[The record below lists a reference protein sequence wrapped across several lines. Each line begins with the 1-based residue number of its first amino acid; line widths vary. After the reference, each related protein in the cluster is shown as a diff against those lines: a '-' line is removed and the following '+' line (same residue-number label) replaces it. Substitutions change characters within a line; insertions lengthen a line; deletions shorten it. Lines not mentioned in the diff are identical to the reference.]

1 MPDTRFAN
9 AHAAR
14 LAYRAGLC
22 VDTTVGVAP
31 GHVQANLVVL
41 PQDLAAPFKL
51 YCQRNPQPCPLLGC
65 TDPGDPFLPAL
76 GEDLDL
82 RTDLPRYQVWRN
94 GELAA
99 QPSDVRDV
107 WRDDLVGFALG
118 CSYSFD
124 DVLGSAGVHLR
135 HLELGVNPPLY
146 QTNLD
151 TIPADPFRGKVI
163 VSMRPLQPRDIIH
176 AVQVTSRFPHAHGAP
191 IHLGDPAMIG
201 IDDLAR
207 PFGGHVLELQQ
218 GELPVFWA
226 CGVTPQT
233 AIRAARPSF
242 CITHWP
248 GAMLVTDLLNRDMA
262 VPQ

>member
-1 MPDTRFAN
+1 MAFAN
-9 AHAAR
+9 ARDAR

-22 VDTTVGVAP
+22 VETTVGVAP

-41 PQDLAAPFKL
+41 PRDLAAAFRL
-51 YCQRNPQPCPLLGC
+51 YCERNSQPCPLLGW
-65 TDPGDPFLPAL
+65 TEPGDPHLPAL
-76 GEDLDL
+76 GWDLDL
-82 RTDLPRYQVWRN
+82 RTDLPRYQVWRD
-94 GELAA
+94 GELVAE
-99 QPSDVRDV
+99 PVDVRDV

-124 DVLGSAGVHLR
+124 DVLGDAGIRLR

-146 QTNLD
+146 ESNLD
-151 TIPADPFRGKVI
+151 ATPAGPFRGKII
-163 VSMRPLQPRDIIH
+163 VSMRPLLPSDVIR
-176 AVQVTSRFPHAHGAP
+176 AVQVTSRYPHAHGAP

-201 IDDLAR
+201 IGDLAR
-207 PFGGHVLELQQ
+207 PFGGHVLPLLP

-233 AIRAARPSF
+233 AIRAARPAF